1 MNVIKK
7 SEITIKEFEVRNLIF
22 FVLIAFGWTWL
33 FYLPSILSPTGGG
46 RTSTGNIELHI
57 LILEIIGNFGPLVG
71 AVSLTFINEGK
82 EGVKQLWKRFW
93 NFHIKKKWVI
103 VIFLLFPII
112 SGIAFS
118 TAIFTEGLIVELIW
132 LSQPWLLIL
141 WFIMLFTFAGGLAEE
156 FGWRG
161 YALDRL
167 QAKCNA
173 LYSSIALGVIWAFWH
188 LPFWFVAGGTHQEG
202 SFLGFLIVVIF
213 LSILYTWIYN
223 NTEGNLLA
231 ATIFH
236 AMSNLAIIIIFPIG
250 QNTTAGF
257 YYVLILGIF
266 STLIVVIFKPKTL
279 KRNL

>member
-1 MNVIKK
+1 MDEIKK
-7 SEITIKEFEVRNLIF
+7 SEIPLEKFEVRNLILF
-22 FVLIAFGWTWL
+22 ILIAFGWTWL

-82 EGVKQLWKRFW
+82 EGIKQLWKRFW

-103 VIFLLFPII
+103 VIFLLFPIM
-112 SGIAFS
+112 SGIAFL
-118 TAIFTEGLIVELIW
+118 TAIFTEGLILELIW

-141 WFIMLFTFAGGLAEE
+141 WFFMLFTFAGGLAEE

-161 YALDRL
+161 YAIDRL
-167 QAKCNA
+167 QAKYNA
-173 LYSSIALGVIWAFWH
+173 LYSSILLGVIWAFWH
-188 LPFWFVAGGTHQEG
+188 LPFWFVSGSSHQKS
-202 SFLGFLIVVIF
+202 SFLWFLVFVIF

-231 ATIFH
+231 STIFH
-236 AMSNLAIIIIFPIG
+236 AMSNLAIIIIFPLG
-250 QNTTAGF
+250 QTSNGIL
-257 YYVLILGIF
+257 YYTLIIIIFAVLIMIIF
-266 STLIVVIFKPKTL
+266 NPKTL
-279 KRNL
+279 KHNL